1 MGYDGFI
8 KALKIWCEWNSFGGT
23 STSQKIGQELNDVDL
38 TSLSRR
44 LQIVGGSEGVRILE
58 AGQLAG
64 SLVIV
69 LQGAVESW
77 RGGYK
82 ART

>member
-1 MGYDGFI
+1 M
-8 KALKIWCEWNSFGGT
+8 AAVNGGVA
-23 STSQKIGQELNDVDL
+23 SLRAGQELNDVDL

-82 ART
+82 AGTAAHHRTPHTV